1 MYQRMDTVY
10 VSALAALGGSFI
22 GALASIGT
30 SWLTQRYQNQSERLA
45 ERRARLEQLFGE
57 FIDQASRVFAD
68 ALTHQLEDPSTLV
81 PLYATVGKLRLY
93 ASSKTVASADVVM
106 SRILEAYSSPNVDF
120 HNQPIRNA
128 ADYDVLSAFI
138 EACQAELEHVGVK
151 ATRNA
156 SAAPNRT
163 SL

>member
-1 MYQRMDTVY
+1 MDTVY

-120 HNQPIRNA
+120 HTQPIRKA

-138 EACQAELEHVGVK
+138 EACQAELERLGVGK
-151 ATRNA
+151 NA
-156 SAAPNRT
+156 
-163 SL
+163 

>member
-10 VSALAALGGSFI
+10 VSALAALGGSAI

-30 SWLTQRYQNQSERLA
+30 SWLTQRYQNQSQRAA
-45 ERRARLEQLFGE
+45 EKSARLEQIFGE

-106 SRILEAYSSPNVDF
+106 SRILEASVPTLTFTRNRSGRLQTMICLARSSRLARPNWNV
-120 HNQPIRNA
+120 
-128 ADYDVLSAFI
+128 
-138 EACQAELEHVGVK
+138 VGSGKRLV
-151 ATRNA
+151 NA

>member
-151 ATRNA
+151 ARNA

>member
-30 SWLTQRYQNQSERLA
+30 SWLTQRYQNQSQRSA
-45 ERRARLEQLFGE
+45 EKRARLEQLFGE
-57 FIDQASRVFAD
+57 FMDQPSGVFPVG
-68 ALTHQLEDPSTLV
+68 LTHQLEDPSTLV

-120 HNQPIRNA
+120 HTHPM
-128 ADYDVLSAFI
+128 
-138 EACQAELEHVGVK
+138 
-151 ATRNA
+151 
-156 SAAPNRT
+156 
-163 SL
+163 